1 MKNTRQKILEASKAL
16 FNAHSYFNVTIRMI
30 AQAVGISSGNLN
42 YHFKKREE
50 ILWALYSEMVTQFDE
65 RVETLP
71 EQDLTMA
78 FIRQSIKTSME
89 RMLEY
94 KFIWIDL
101 YHILRVENKIRK
113 HFQQAYEKR
122 LAGSHF
128 LFEQL
133 MDQGKM
139 REAAFDQEYH
149 FLAIRMIT
157 YGNTWINTLALYE
170 ADKVVDL
177 DEQASILFGMLY
189 PYLTEKGQAE
199 FRRASPTA

>member
-1 MKNTRQKILEASKAL
+1 
-16 FNAHSYFNVTIRMI
+16 MI
-30 AQAVGISSGNLN
+30 AQEIGISSGNLN

-65 RVETLP
+65 RVETLAD
-71 EQDLTMA
+71 QDFTMP

-101 YHILRVENKIRK
+101 YHILRVESRIKQ

-122 LAGSHF
+122 LAGSLF

-133 MDQGKM
+133 VQKGEM
-139 REAAFDQEYH
+139 RKADFEKEYH

-177 DEQASILFGMLY
+177 DEQADILFGMLY